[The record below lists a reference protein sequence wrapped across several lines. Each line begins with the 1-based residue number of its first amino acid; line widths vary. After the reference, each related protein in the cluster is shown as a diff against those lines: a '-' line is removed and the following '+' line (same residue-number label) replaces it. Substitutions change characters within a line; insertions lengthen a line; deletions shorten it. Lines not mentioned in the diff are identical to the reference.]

1 MAAKMADSCG
11 DGPKLGRWKEGRG
24 KAARGGRKWRAKGG
38 GRKGGIGGRGGKVK
52 NGGKFESVE
61 SVAAGNLKTTT
72 KILLPGCG
80 LCRPLQSQ
88 GGSGV
93 SDEAEQPASKSTR
106 QGSNLR
112 PGDLQSLALPLSYWW
127 LTKRGEKTPN
137 KG

>member
-1 MAAKMADSCG
+1 MGLKQD
-11 DGPKLGRWKEGRG
+11 
-24 KAARGGRKWRAKGG
+24 GGRAKVEGGRAKVEGGRAKGG
-38 GRKGGIGGRGGKVK
+38 KGWKIEK
-52 NGGKFESVE
+52 GGKFENNK
-61 SVAAGNLKTTT
+61 NLA
-72 KILLPGCG
+72 GCG

-88 GGSGV
+88 GSGV
-93 SDEAEQPASKSTR
+93 SDEAASKSTR